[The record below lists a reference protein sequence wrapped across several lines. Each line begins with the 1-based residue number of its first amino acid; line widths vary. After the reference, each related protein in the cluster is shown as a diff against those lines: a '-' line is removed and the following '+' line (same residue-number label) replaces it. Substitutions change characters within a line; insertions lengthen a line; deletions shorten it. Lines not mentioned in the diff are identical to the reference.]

1 MSFRR
6 SVKSGA
12 LVAAVT
18 AAWLAFSC
26 GEDEGPSGPSPSI
39 VYPHPD
45 GAEWIYVH
53 ESFEYAR
60 YVISGVYD
68 HPKAGRTQELHEY
81 ARGQTAW
88 EETFVYYLRASADDV
103 RLYVDA
109 GEDRY
114 LVLLKFP
121 LEKGRSWDAGLG
133 LRATFV
139 GMEKVSVNVGTF
151 NCARV
156 TYNGGAGTFTA
167 WWPSGVGGWGAKN
180 YGWWAPGG
188 QPVLLELG
196 WYNLPT

>member
-6 SVKSGA
+6 SVKGGA

-26 GEDEGPSGPSPSI
+26 GEEEGPVGPSPSI
-39 VYPHPD
+39 VYRHPD
-45 GAEWIYVH
+45 GAEWIYAR

-68 HPKAGRTQELHEY
+68 HPTAGRTQKLYEY
-81 ARGQTAW
+81 ERGPAEW
-88 EETFVYYLRASADDV
+88 KETFVYYLRASADDV

-109 GEDRY
+109 EEDRY

-121 LEKGRSWDAGLG
+121 LQKGRSWDAGLG
-133 LRATFV
+133 LRATFAA
-139 GMEKVSVNVGTF
+139 MERVSVNAGTF

-156 TYNGGAGTFTA
+156 TYTGAPGSYTV
-167 WWPSGVGGWGAKN
+167 WWASGVGGLGAKN
-180 YGWWAPGG
+180 FGWWAPGSE
-188 QPVLLELG
+188 PVLLELG

>member
-6 SVKSGA
+6 SIKSGA

-26 GEDEGPSGPSPSI
+26 GEAEGPAGPSPSI

-45 GAEWIYVH
+45 GAEWIYGH

-68 HPKAGRTQELHEY
+68 HPKAGRTQRLYEY
-81 ARGQTAW
+81 ARGQAEW

-109 GEDRY
+109 EEDRY

-156 TYNGGAGTFTA
+156 AYTGGAGTFTV
-167 WWPSGVGGWGAKN
+167 WWASGVGCWGAKN

-188 QPVLLELG
+188 EPVLLELG